1 MHAKCTAHFSLLSTQ
16 ISLFICTSRLSLTS
30 AGGWVGS
37 VRVAVSRHLC
47 DDRLS
52 AGHSG
57 GLVHTHSLMK
67 VDNKTAVWWL
77 RNDWRSAPPL
87 AYCEENTP
95 ILEQANSLAL
105 LAAVASVAVPVGSL
119 PQQRSSRLKV
129 VNLAVDVTKQLS
141 AITVLGQ
148 WRVSLVIKRKYSLTV

>member
-1 MHAKCTAHFSLLSTQ
+1 MHSTFQLVTHSINIKTSLL
-16 ISLFICTSRLSLTS
+16 ICTSRISLTS

-77 RNDWRSAPPL
+77 RNDWISAPPL

-95 ILEQANSLAL
+95 ILEQASFLAL
-105 LAAVASVAVPVGSL
+105 LAAVPSVAV
-119 PQQRSSRLKV
+119 
-129 VNLAVDVTKQLS
+129 
-141 AITVLGQ
+141 Q
-148 WRVSLVIKRKYSLTV
+148 WVA